1 MAARGNA
8 EDGNPRVLMALFAS
22 MANIQPIHVP
32 YKGGGPMAASLM
44 SGETQSA
51 VATVGS
57 SLPPLALGRVRA
69 LGVTSARRSSILPN
83 VPTIA
88 ESAGQKVPDRKPAKD
103 CRFSELSV
111 WVSGLDS
118 NCRYGI
124 VLQAHPVSLKY
135 ATSHR

>member
-1 MAARGNA
+1 MHFAREKLPLSAWIVVHLARILSGSIGSAGPTPAARGNA

-22 MANIQPIHVP
+22 MANIQLIHVP

-69 LGVTSARRSSILPN
+69 VGVTSARRLYRVFNSVDLRRFT
-83 VPTIA
+83 PTR
-88 ESAGQKVPDRKPAKD
+88 E
-103 CRFSELSV
+103 
-111 WVSGLDS
+111 
-118 NCRYGI
+118 
-124 VLQAHPVSLKY
+124 
-135 ATSHR
+135 

>member
-1 MAARGNA
+1 
-8 EDGNPRVLMALFAS
+8 MALFAS

-69 LGVTSARRSSILPN
+69 LGVTSARRLYRVFNSVDLRRFT
-83 VPTIA
+83 PTR
-88 ESAGQKVPDRKPAKD
+88 E
-103 CRFSELSV
+103 
-111 WVSGLDS
+111 
-118 NCRYGI
+118 
-124 VLQAHPVSLKY
+124 
-135 ATSHR
+135 

>member
-69 LGVTSARRSSILPN
+69 LGVTSARRLYRVFNSVDLRRFM
-83 VPTIA
+83 PTR
-88 ESAGQKVPDRKPAKD
+88 E
-103 CRFSELSV
+103 
-111 WVSGLDS
+111 
-118 NCRYGI
+118 
-124 VLQAHPVSLKY
+124 
-135 ATSHR
+135 